1 MQKLDNRILKTSTKS
16 AENHF
21 CSLTMA
27 SEKMKEPEQF
37 VKKHCIIRISSFFDS
52 LLFPHCLE
60 KGGTQFSSY
69 GRKNI
74 CFGRQFLLN
83 SRFDTEIQHTGS
95 HPLRLQFNGQRFLE
109 DRIQY
114 KSESLI
120 DTQTK
125 HFESNHLLKLQPDLR
140 LHRCQTVKTKN
151 NLQQDQSSLTCQS
164 SLKLAWT

>member
-1 MQKLDNRILKTSTKS
+1 MQ
-16 AENHF
+16 
-21 CSLTMA
+21 
-27 SEKMKEPEQF
+27 EPEQF

-74 CFGRQFLLN
+74 CFGRQFLLD

-95 HPLRLQFNGQRFLE
+95 HPLRLQLNGKRFLE

-114 KSESLI
+114 KIQSLI

-164 SLKLAWT
+164 SSKLALT